1 MITFKKMK
9 ALHDW
14 SISKKLS
21 GQTIGFVPTMGA
33 LHAGH
38 LELVERANKE
48 NDIVV
53 CSIFVNPAQFNNQ
66 ADLEKY
72 PRNLT
77 GDLQQLQDA
86 GCDVTFTPDEQ
97 EIYPEKEQKVYDF
110 GHLEKVMEGK
120 YRPGHFNGV
129 ALVVDKLF
137 RIVVPH
143 RAYFGEKDFQQ
154 LQVIRALVRKE
165 GHDVQIIGCPT
176 VREPDGLALSS
187 RNARLTEASRRE
199 AAKIYQ
205 ALLMARDSWSDKSID
220 QIKQQ
225 VTAYINASPELEAE
239 YFEVVQADTLLPAEQ
254 SATHNGS
261 RVVGCIAV
269 YAGDIRLIDNM
280 TLNS

>member
-1 MITFKKMK
+1 MITFKKK
-9 ALHDW
+9 KVLHEWTTD
-14 SISKKLS
+14 KKLS

-33 LHAGH
+33 LHTGH
-38 LELVERANKE
+38 LALVERANKE

-77 GDLQQLQDA
+77 DDLQQLQEA
-86 GCDVTFTPDEQ
+86 GCDVAFTPDEQ

-110 GHLEKVMEGK
+110 GHLDKVMEGK

-137 RIVVPH
+137 RIVAPH

-154 LQVIRALVRKE
+154 LQIIKALVRKE
-165 GHDVQIIGCPT
+165 GHDVQIIDCLT

-187 RNARLTEASRRE
+187 RNARLTEAGRRE

-205 ALLMARDSWSDKSID
+205 ALLMARESWSDKSID

-225 VTAYINASPELEAE
+225 VMAYINASPELKTE
-239 YFEVVQADTLLPAEQ
+239 YFEIVQADTLLPAKE
-254 SATHNGS
+254 ADTHNGNS
-261 RVVGCIAV
+261 VVACIAV
-269 YAGDIRLIDNM
+269 YAGDVRLIDNM
-280 TLNS
+280 VLNS